1 MFSNLILRN
10 SRRSR
15 KENGLFFS
23 SLVIS
28 IVAFYM
34 ILSISTQDVMLF
46 LQKMESD
53 AVDKLL
59 LLIPAFYGMTLG
71 ILFFLIYFACKYQ
84 FERRRHEFG
93 VYLMLGMRR
102 SKLFGMLLAED
113 FLTSILAMLIGLP
126 VAVVLS
132 EIVSLVTAK
141 LVGMGIIGHQFSL
154 SWSAIEWTLA
164 GFLAIKL
171 TALLI
176 LSGRIS
182 RQEIGTL
189 LSQPT
194 NRPKKQMPSVIY
206 GLAAICGSVML
217 AVAYYMAIQGIAWTK
232 VSMMGLTLLLGIVG
246 TMLLFYGIRALIA
259 LIVKKGKGNKQLHVF
274 TFRQIQ
280 ENVIHQSNSMAISS
294 LLILAALCCFGAGVG
309 IAGTNN
315 LSSGHVIDYTFEDH
329 TAEDSSQVLP
339 NIKAVLKENSLENQF
354 SELFE
359 MRVGRIRTT
368 EDYDNAYSMDA
379 VMDSLRSL
387 PQSEDRDVLLNNLGY
402 ATYPYLICLSDY
414 NRLLELSGNPAL
426 QLGEKEATV
435 YIDTEFTTA
444 SRTAMLNQVL
454 AGQPKVELDGSP
466 IHLTG
471 EVQSVNLVTDRSI
484 TLSFALILP
493 DEAFLYY
500 SQGMYDTYVNAVLSE
515 QALNGNSL
523 MTAYSDLNEKLD
535 KIGIEYESYL
545 QNMGRQ
551 LFYTVASIY
560 ITLYLA
566 IVFLVVANT
575 IVGVQ
580 FLMSQQKTGRRYQ
593 TLIRLGATYE
603 SLCQSAG
610 KQIAWFMG
618 LPVLVAAVSSLF
630 GVRAL
635 FTGIL
640 SSRTRGT
647 VPEMLLVSKY
657 VKDIESIDYEQKNI
671 KVNWQGL
678 CTIFIPF
685 IAVFGFKLNIETGL
699 ILALSY
705 GFLAMGSKQ
714 PFMDMLELL
723 KVSIYKS
730 TKVIILLSS
739 VGIFMHAVKTPE
751 VVDLMAPLLLHLM
764 PKSPTQCLL
773 FFTILSPLV
782 LYKGPFNL
790 QGMGAGLSAVI
801 IPSTSMNPMVLGMAL
816 LSLNNL
822 RKMIDPLDVQ
832 NIALM
837 QYVDVDTNLVIKK
850 ILPYAL
856 SINYIM
862 LFYALVAVV

>member
-46 LQKMESD
+46 LQKMESG

-194 NRPKKQMPSVIY
+194 NHPKKQMPSVIY

-217 AVAYYMAIQGIAWTK
+217 AVAYYMAIQRIAWTK

-246 TMLLFYGIRALIA
+246 TMLLFYGMRALIA

-280 ENVIHQSNSMAISS
+280 ENVIHQSNSIAISS

-309 IAGTNN
+309 IAGTNS
-315 LSSGHVIDYTFEDH
+315 LSSDHVIDYTFEDH

-339 NIKAVLKENSLENQF
+339 NIKAALKENGLENQF

-359 MRVGRIRTT
+359 MRVGSIHTT
-368 EDYDNAYSMDA
+368 EDYDNAYSMDV

-387 PQSEDRDVLLNNLGY
+387 PQSEDRDVLLNNLDY

-426 QLGEKEATV
+426 QLGEKEAAV
-435 YIDTEFTTA
+435 YIDTEFTTV

-454 AGQPKVELDGSP
+454 AGHPKVELDGSP

-515 QALNGNSL
+515 QALDGNSL
-523 MTAYSDLNEKLD
+523 MTAYLDLNEKLD
-535 KIGIEYESYL
+535 ETGIEYESYL

-551 LFYTVASIY
+551 LFYTIASSY

-603 SLCQSAG
+603 TLCQSAG
-610 KQIAWFMG
+610 KQITWFMG

-647 VPEMLLVSKY
+647 VSEMLLVSA
-657 VKDIESIDYEQKNI
+657 
-671 KVNWQGL
+671 
-678 CTIFIPF
+678 T
-685 IAVFGFKLNIETGL
+685 
-699 ILALSY
+699 
-705 GFLAMGSKQ
+705 M
-714 PFMDMLELL
+714 
-723 KVSIYKS
+723 
-730 TKVIILLSS
+730 ILLLCVIEYIYMRVVKRSS
-739 VGIFMHAVKTPE
+739 
-751 VVDLMAPLLLHLM
+751 DRYLL
-764 PKSPTQCLL
+764 T
-773 FFTILSPLV
+773 
-782 LYKGPFNL
+782 
-790 QGMGAGLSAVI
+790 
-801 IPSTSMNPMVLGMAL
+801 
-816 LSLNNL
+816 
-822 RKMIDPLDVQ
+822 
-832 NIALM
+832 LM
-837 QYVDVDTNLVIKK
+837 Q
-850 ILPYAL
+850 PQREE
-856 SINYIM
+856 
-862 LFYALVAVV
+862 

>member
-59 LLIPAFYGMTLG
+59 LLIPVFYGMTLG

-194 NRPKKQMPSVIY
+194 NHPKKQMPSVIY

-217 AVAYYMAIQGIAWTK
+217 AVAYYMAIQRIAWTK

-246 TMLLFYGIRALIA
+246 TMLLFYGMRALIA

-309 IAGTNN
+309 IAGTNS
-315 LSSGHVIDYTFEDH
+315 LSSDHVIDYTFEDH

-339 NIKAVLKENSLENQF
+339 NIKAALKENGLENQF

-426 QLGEKEATV
+426 QLGEKEAAV
-435 YIDTEFTTA
+435 YIDTEFTTV

-454 AGQPKVELDGSP
+454 AGHPKVELDGSP

-515 QALNGNSL
+515 QALDGNSL
-523 MTAYSDLNEKLD
+523 MTAYLDLNEKLD
-535 KIGIEYESYL
+535 ETGIEYESYL

-551 LFYTVASIY
+551 LFYTIASSY

-603 SLCQSAG
+603 TLCQSAG
-610 KQIAWFMG
+610 KQITWFMG

-647 VPEMLLVSKY
+647 VSEMLLVSA
-657 VKDIESIDYEQKNI
+657 
-671 KVNWQGL
+671 
-678 CTIFIPF
+678 T
-685 IAVFGFKLNIETGL
+685 
-699 ILALSY
+699 
-705 GFLAMGSKQ
+705 M
-714 PFMDMLELL
+714 
-723 KVSIYKS
+723 
-730 TKVIILLSS
+730 ILLLCVIEYIYMRVVKRSS
-739 VGIFMHAVKTPE
+739 
-751 VVDLMAPLLLHLM
+751 DRYLL
-764 PKSPTQCLL
+764 T
-773 FFTILSPLV
+773 
-782 LYKGPFNL
+782 
-790 QGMGAGLSAVI
+790 
-801 IPSTSMNPMVLGMAL
+801 
-816 LSLNNL
+816 
-822 RKMIDPLDVQ
+822 
-832 NIALM
+832 LM
-837 QYVDVDTNLVIKK
+837 Q
-850 ILPYAL
+850 PQREE
-856 SINYIM
+856 
-862 LFYALVAVV
+862 

>member
-46 LQKMESD
+46 LQKMESG

-217 AVAYYMAIQGIAWTK
+217 AVAYYMAIQRIAWTK

-246 TMLLFYGIRALIA
+246 TMLLFYGMRALIA

-309 IAGTNN
+309 IAGTNS
-315 LSSGHVIDYTFEDH
+315 LSSDHVIDYTFEDH

-339 NIKAVLKENSLENQF
+339 NIKAALKENGLENQF

-426 QLGEKEATV
+426 QLGEKEAAV
-435 YIDTEFTTA
+435 YIDTEFTTV

-454 AGQPKVELDGSP
+454 AGHPKVELDGSP

-471 EVQSVNLVTDRSI
+471 EVQSVNLVTDRYI

-515 QALNGNSL
+515 QALDGNSL
-523 MTAYSDLNEKLD
+523 MTAYLDLNEKLD
-535 KIGIEYESYL
+535 ETGIEYESYL
-545 QNMGRQ
+545 QNIGRQ
-551 LFYTVASIY
+551 LFYTIASSY

-603 SLCQSAG
+603 TLCQSAG
-610 KQIAWFMG
+610 KQITWFMG

-647 VPEMLLVSKY
+647 VSEMLLVS
-657 VKDIESIDYEQKNI
+657 
-671 KVNWQGL
+671 
-678 CTIFIPF
+678 
-685 IAVFGFKLNIETGL
+685 A
-699 ILALSY
+699 
-705 GFLAMGSKQ
+705 AM
-714 PFMDMLELL
+714 
-723 KVSIYKS
+723 
-730 TKVIILLSS
+730 ILLLCVIEYIYMRVVKRSS
-739 VGIFMHAVKTPE
+739 
-751 VVDLMAPLLLHLM
+751 DRYLL
-764 PKSPTQCLL
+764 T
-773 FFTILSPLV
+773 
-782 LYKGPFNL
+782 
-790 QGMGAGLSAVI
+790 
-801 IPSTSMNPMVLGMAL
+801 
-816 LSLNNL
+816 
-822 RKMIDPLDVQ
+822 
-832 NIALM
+832 LM
-837 QYVDVDTNLVIKK
+837 Q
-850 ILPYAL
+850 PQREE
-856 SINYIM
+856 
-862 LFYALVAVV
+862 

>member
-194 NRPKKQMPSVIY
+194 NHPKKQMPSVIY

-217 AVAYYMAIQGIAWTK
+217 AVAYYMAIQRIAWTK

-246 TMLLFYGIRALIA
+246 TMLLFYGMRALIA

-280 ENVIHQSNSMAISS
+280 ENVIHQSTSMAISS
-294 LLILAALCCFGAGVG
+294 
-309 IAGTNN
+309 GTNR

-339 NIKAVLKENSLENQF
+339 NIKAALKENGLENQF

-368 EDYDNAYSMDA
+368 EDYDNAYSMDV

-387 PQSEDRDVLLNNLGY
+387 PQSEDRDVLLNNLDY

-414 NRLLELSGNPAL
+414 NRLLELSGKPAL
-426 QLGEKEATV
+426 QLGEKEAAV
-435 YIDTEFTTA
+435 YIDTEFTTV

-454 AGQPKVELDGSP
+454 AGHPKVELDGSP

-515 QALNGNSL
+515 QALDGNSL
-523 MTAYSDLNEKLD
+523 MTAYLDLNEKLD
-535 KIGIEYESYL
+535 ETGIEYESYL

-551 LFYTVASIY
+551 LFYTIASSY

-603 SLCQSAG
+603 TLCQSAG
-610 KQIAWFMG
+610 KQITWFMG

-647 VPEMLLVSKY
+647 VSEMLLVSA
-657 VKDIESIDYEQKNI
+657 
-671 KVNWQGL
+671 
-678 CTIFIPF
+678 T
-685 IAVFGFKLNIETGL
+685 
-699 ILALSY
+699 
-705 GFLAMGSKQ
+705 M
-714 PFMDMLELL
+714 
-723 KVSIYKS
+723 
-730 TKVIILLSS
+730 ILLLCVIEYIYMRVVKRSS
-739 VGIFMHAVKTPE
+739 
-751 VVDLMAPLLLHLM
+751 DRYLL
-764 PKSPTQCLL
+764 T
-773 FFTILSPLV
+773 
-782 LYKGPFNL
+782 
-790 QGMGAGLSAVI
+790 
-801 IPSTSMNPMVLGMAL
+801 
-816 LSLNNL
+816 
-822 RKMIDPLDVQ
+822 
-832 NIALM
+832 LM
-837 QYVDVDTNLVIKK
+837 Q
-850 ILPYAL
+850 PQREE
-856 SINYIM
+856 
-862 LFYALVAVV
+862 

>member
-28 IVAFYM
+28 IIAFYM
-34 ILSISTQDVMLF
+34 ILSISTQDVMIF

-53 AVDKLL
+53 AVNRLL
-59 LLIPAFYGMTLG
+59 LLIPVFYGMTLG

-102 SKLFGMLLAED
+102 SKLFWMLLAED

-217 AVAYYMAIQGIAWTK
+217 AVAYYMAIQRIAWTK

-246 TMLLFYGIRALIA
+246 TMLLFYGMRALIA

-280 ENVIHQSNSMAISS
+280 ENVIHQSNSIAISS

-309 IAGTNN
+309 IAGTNS
-315 LSSGHVIDYTFEDH
+315 LSSDHVIDYTFEDH

-339 NIKAVLKENSLENQF
+339 NIKAALKENGLENQF

-359 MRVGRIRTT
+359 MRVGSIHTT
-368 EDYDNAYSMDA
+368 EDYDNAYSMDV

-387 PQSEDRDVLLNNLGY
+387 PQSEDRDVLLNNLDY

-426 QLGEKEATV
+426 QLGEKEAAV
-435 YIDTEFTTA
+435 YIDTEFTTV

-454 AGQPKVELDGSP
+454 AGHPKVELDGSP

-515 QALNGNSL
+515 QALDGNSL
-523 MTAYSDLNEKLD
+523 MTAYLDLNEKLD
-535 KIGIEYESYL
+535 ETGIEYESYL

-551 LFYTVASIY
+551 LFYTIASSY

-603 SLCQSAG
+603 TLCQSAG
-610 KQIAWFMG
+610 KQITWFMG

-647 VPEMLLVSKY
+647 VAEMMFVS
-657 VKDIESIDYEQKNI
+657 
-671 KVNWQGL
+671 
-678 CTIFIPF
+678 
-685 IAVFGFKLNIETGL
+685 A
-699 ILALSY
+699 
-705 GFLAMGSKQ
+705 AM
-714 PFMDMLELL
+714 
-723 KVSIYKS
+723 
-730 TKVIILLSS
+730 ILLLCVIEYIYMRVVKHSS
-739 VGIFMHAVKTPE
+739 
-751 VVDLMAPLLLHLM
+751 DRYLL
-764 PKSPTQCLL
+764 T
-773 FFTILSPLV
+773 
-782 LYKGPFNL
+782 
-790 QGMGAGLSAVI
+790 
-801 IPSTSMNPMVLGMAL
+801 
-816 LSLNNL
+816 
-822 RKMIDPLDVQ
+822 
-832 NIALM
+832 LM
-837 QYVDVDTNLVIKK
+837 Q
-850 ILPYAL
+850 PQR
-856 SINYIM
+856 
-862 LFYALVAVV
+862 

>member
-1 MFSNLILRN
+1 MFSNLIFRN

-28 IVAFYM
+28 IIAFYM
-34 ILSISTQDVMLF
+34 ILSISTQDVMIF

-53 AVDKLL
+53 AVNRLL
-59 LLIPAFYGMTLG
+59 LLIPVFYGMTLG

-102 SKLFGMLLAED
+102 SKLFWMLLAED

-246 TMLLFYGIRALIA
+246 TMLLFYGMRALIA
-259 LIVKKGKGNKQLHVF
+259 LIVKKGKGN

-414 NRLLELSGNPAL
+414 NRLLELSGKPVIKL
-426 QLGEKEATV
+426 SEDEAAV
-435 YIDTEFTTA
+435 YIGSDFTTVN
-444 SRTAMLNQVL
+444 RTAMLNDIL
-454 AGQPKVELDGSP
+454 TEQPETELVGSP
-466 IHLTG
+466 IYLTG
-471 EVQSVNLVTDRSI
+471 EVQSVNLITDRSI

-493 DEAFLYY
+493 DEAFLYHT
-500 SQGMYDTYVNAVLSE
+500 QGMYDTYVNAVLSE
-515 QALNGNSL
+515 QAMEGNSL

-551 LFYTVASIY
+551 LFYTIASSY

-603 SLCQSAG
+603 TLCQSAG
-610 KQIAWFMG
+610 KQITWFMG

-647 VPEMLLVSKY
+647 VAEMMFVS
-657 VKDIESIDYEQKNI
+657 
-671 KVNWQGL
+671 
-678 CTIFIPF
+678 
-685 IAVFGFKLNIETGL
+685 A
-699 ILALSY
+699 
-705 GFLAMGSKQ
+705 AM
-714 PFMDMLELL
+714 
-723 KVSIYKS
+723 
-730 TKVIILLSS
+730 ILLLCVIEYIYMRVVKHSS
-739 VGIFMHAVKTPE
+739 
-751 VVDLMAPLLLHLM
+751 DRYLL
-764 PKSPTQCLL
+764 T
-773 FFTILSPLV
+773 
-782 LYKGPFNL
+782 
-790 QGMGAGLSAVI
+790 
-801 IPSTSMNPMVLGMAL
+801 
-816 LSLNNL
+816 
-822 RKMIDPLDVQ
+822 
-832 NIALM
+832 LM
-837 QYVDVDTNLVIKK
+837 Q
-850 ILPYAL
+850 PQREE
-856 SINYIM
+856 
-862 LFYALVAVV
+862 